1 MPKITTSL
9 ATLGG
14 FAVLCLASCGQ
25 AGTPE
30 PTSTETDAPEVKEE
44 VVADVSAEIEAE
56 VTAAS
61 EVETSSEEEAHDHSH
76 DGDEH
81 EHDHSEDHDHEDHG
95 HGHDHGEDHDHEH
108 EDNHN
113 HDHDHDHSGVGEA
126 HVHGKGDLAATLD
139 GTTLSV
145 SFESPLASFASFEH
159 EPKTDE
165 QREELNGVET
175 AFMDVSKNV
184 TVNAEA
190 GCGITSREVG
200 FRHSG
205 DHGSVSMTYTFEC
218 AAPSA
223 LSSLSFTTFSAYPAL
238 ESVDAVFLTDASQSA
253 KTLTSQDNTI
263 ALE

>member
-9 ATLGG
+9 VTLGG

-30 PTSTETDAPEVKEE
+30 PTSAETRAPDVEE
-44 VVADVSAEIEAE
+44 VITEVAVEAE
-56 VTAAS
+56 QEISTAT
-61 EVETSSEEEAHDHSH
+61 EVETTSEEEAHDHSH

-81 EHDHSEDHDHEDHG
+81 EHDHSEDHDHDDHG
-95 HGHDHGEDHDHEH
+95 HEHGHDHGEDHDHEH
-108 EDNHN
+108 DD
-113 HDHDHDHSGVGEA
+113 DHDHDHSGVGEA

-139 GTTLSV
+139 GTMLSV

-175 AFMDVSKNV
+175 AFMDVSSNV
-184 TVNAEA
+184 VVNEEA
-190 GCGITSREVG
+190 ACDVTSREVG

-218 AAPSA
+218 AASEA
-223 LSSLSFTTFSAYPAL
+223 LSSLSFTTFAAYPAL
-238 ESVDAVFLTDASQSA
+238 ESVDAVFLTDASQNA
-253 KTLTSQDNTI
+253 KTLTAQDNTI

>member
-1 MPKITTSL
+1 MHKITTSL

-14 FAVLCLASCGQ
+14 VAVLCLASCGQ
-25 AGTPE
+25 AETPE
-30 PTSTETDAPEVKEE
+30 PTSAETEAPDVEEAISEV
-44 VVADVSAEIEAE
+44 AAEAE
-56 VTAAS
+56 QEISAAT
-61 EVETSSEEEAHDHSH
+61 EVETTSEEETHDHSH

-81 EHDHSEDHDHEDHG
+81 DHDDHKHDDGHDHG
-95 HGHDHGEDHDHEH
+95 QDHGEDHDHEH
-108 EDNHN
+108 GDNHS

-159 EPKTDE
+159 EPKTNE
-165 QREELNGVET
+165 QREELTSVET
-175 AFMDVSKNV
+175 AFMDVSSNV
-184 TVNAEA
+184 VVNTEA
-190 GCGITSREVG
+190 ACDVTSREVG

-218 AAPSA
+218 AAPEA

-253 KTLTSQDNTI
+253 KTLTAQDNTI